1 MQRGGIPTAFDRVLA
16 SLFGVKAFE
25 LALEKNFGRMV
36 ALKNNS
42 VISVSLKEATA
53 DSNSVRKDGPLV
65 LAAKG
70 LGISFGD

>member
-1 MQRGGIPTAFDRVLA
+1 MQGGLPLLVA

-25 LALEKNFGRMV
+25 LALEGKFGRMV

-42 VISVSLKEATA
+42 ITSVSLEEATQET
-53 DSNSVRKDGPLV
+53 NSVKTDGPLV